1 MSAITSH
8 LAYGNLKLV
17 SLGQKQFLLLLLT
30 LLSAILQM
38 PRIKTQKWSWSLNSR
53 TGRKIGKH
61 QMKRSSRFFFLNC
74 VSFLSNKSSQRSL
87 ICKTDESAVVLG
99 VQLVVSE
106 ETSKRALNLV
116 QTSFPFSPALFN
128 THAGS
133 YREDSL
139 SPESLSLLCR

>member
-1 MSAITSH
+1 MILVTKFKNWKEDWKTSNE
-8 LAYGNLKLV
+8 AV
-17 SLGQKQFLLLLLT
+17 F
-30 LLSAILQM
+30 
-38 PRIKTQKWSWSLNSR
+38 
-53 TGRKIGKH
+53 KI
-61 QMKRSSRFFFLNC
+61 FFFLNC

-87 ICKTDESAVVLG
+87 ICKTDESVVVLG

-116 QTSFPFSPALFN
+116 QTAFPFSPALFN
-128 THAGS
+128 IHAGS